1 MFRKLDKPDPF
12 EVERQFIKRA
22 IQPNLV
28 SMDFKQEWE
37 DRVRKIH
44 EMMKQFDE
52 ERKQLEASNPAPT
65 ESSPAVV
72 APVNSSDLIEVPE

>member
-28 SMDFKQEWE
+28 SSDFKQQWE
-37 DRVRKIH
+37 ERVKKIH
-44 EMMKQFDE
+44 EMMKQFDA
-52 ERKQLEASNPAPT
+52 ERKQLEASSNENSA
-65 ESSPAVV
+65 SNPAVV
-72 APVNSSDLIEVPE
+72 APVNSAEMIEVPE

>member
-12 EVERQFIKRA
+12 EVERQFVKRA

-28 SMDFKQEWE
+28 SMDFKQQWE
-37 DRVRKIH
+37 ERVRKIH
-44 EMMKQFDE
+44 EMMKQFDA
-52 ERKQLEASNPAPT
+52 ERKQLEASKSAPT

-72 APVNSSDLIEVPE
+72 APVNCCEMIEVPE